1 MEKPYTVSK
10 TRSRAD
16 GSSDHEIPIEKFR
29 LQLKKGEESTR
40 PFRYDLNKIPYDYTV
55 EVANRFKG
63 LDLLECLKSY
73 GWRFVT
79 LYRRQ

>member
-1 MEKPYTVSK
+1 M
-10 TRSRAD
+10 A
-16 GSSDHEIPIEKFR
+16 KFR
-29 LQLKKGEESTR
+29 LKLKNIGKTTK

>member
-40 PFRYDLNKIPYDYTV
+40 PFRYDLNKIPYD
-55 EVANRFKG
+55 
-63 LDLLECLKSY
+63 
-73 GWRFVT
+73 
-79 LYRRQ
+79 